1 MVEHIKPPAEEN
13 LALLKTSIEAG
24 KLIGCTDSSV
34 KNGVA
39 TASFAFQTDTRQIV
53 VQGDVIVP
61 GDTSIQCSH
70 RGEMGGAAAALF
82 YLNSIIDF
90 MNITKGSI
98 TFGCDS
104 DSVVNIGL
112 TQSNTTNSITD
123 HYDLVRICRKIRQQ
137 QLLPIKLLPTQ
148 VQGHTDKLSR
158 RKTVM
163 EKLNIL
169 CDKHAT
175 QMRLKIHKDNLPIP
189 EVPNIYWHL
198 SHEGE
203 PICNKLESTFRTII
217 HQNQSRN
224 YWTKQSAH
232 PITPANID
240 RIDWLSI
247 GTAMKSSSVY
257 KRQFVSKHATGHCSV
272 GVMMKKWGFRTDSRC
287 PRCKTPDESV
297 ILVIVCRHPS
307 ASNTW
312 NEQIAN
318 LKQWMR
324 SQKTNSNIIDAII
337 RNLKN

>member
-112 TQSNTTNSITD
+112 TQLNTTNSITD

-189 EVPNIYWHL
+189 EVPNSYWHL
-198 SHEGE
+198 SHEGDF
-203 PICNKLESTFRTII
+203 S
-217 HQNQSRN
+217 
-224 YWTKQSAH
+224 
-232 PITPANID
+232 
-240 RIDWLSI
+240 
-247 GTAMKSSSVY
+247 
-257 KRQFVSKHATGHCSV
+257 
-272 GVMMKKWGFRTDSRC
+272 
-287 PRCKTPDESV
+287 
-297 ILVIVCRHPS
+297 
-307 ASNTW
+307 
-312 NEQIAN
+312 
-318 LKQWMR
+318 
-324 SQKTNSNIIDAII
+324 
-337 RNLKN
+337 